1 MEYCSAVKKNEIVP
15 SAATW
20 MDLERTIVGEV
31 SQREKEKSYMTFL
44 ICGI

>member
-15 SAATW
+15 SAATC

-31 SQREKEKSYMTFL
+31 SQREKERSYMTFL